1 MELSHALVCIF
12 VNLHLQM
19 LISATKL
26 SCCLLQNPA
35 SLLFFLSGRLR
46 RRERGGRKREKGAS
60 KPIARTRGNMKV
72 DLLESGKEGRAGE
85 RSSLAVLMSW
95 VEQAQAGSPDNEA
108 VVQEQCRSVGLKP

>member
-1 MELSHALVCIF
+1 MDLSHRLVCTF

-46 RRERGGRKREKGAS
+46 RRERGGWKREKGTS
-60 KPIARTRGNMKV
+60 KPVARMRGNMKV
-72 DLLESGKEGRAGE
+72 DLLESGKEGRAGD
-85 RSSLAVLMSW
+85 RRLLAVLTSW
-95 VEQAQAGSPDNEA
+95 MEQAQT
-108 VVQEQCRSVGLKP
+108 